1 MGHLSRHDPSGEGVM
16 PRERK
21 PPPFD
26 ADPWPKFPKCKC
38 GTEQGIVY
46 KPEYFAW
53 CCDACGK
60 EGKR

>member
-1 MGHLSRHDPSGEGVM
+1 M

-26 ADPWPKFPKCKC
+26 TERWPKFPKCKC
-38 GTEQGIVY
+38 GAEQGIIY
-46 KPEYFAW
+46 APEYFAW

-60 EGKR
+60 EGKHWEYED